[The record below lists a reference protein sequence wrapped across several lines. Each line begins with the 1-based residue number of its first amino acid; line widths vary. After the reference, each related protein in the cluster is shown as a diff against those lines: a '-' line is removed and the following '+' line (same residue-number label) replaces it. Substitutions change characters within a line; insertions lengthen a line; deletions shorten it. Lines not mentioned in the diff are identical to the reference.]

1 MDIKYKAYFYY
12 ESFNFIVSKR
22 FTREPIKRKII
33 LNLPIFVISLIYK
46 KFN

>member
-1 MDIKYKAYFYY
+1 MNIKYKAYFYY
-12 ESFNFIVSKR
+12 EPFNFIVSER
-22 FTREPIKRKII
+22 FTIEPMKCKII